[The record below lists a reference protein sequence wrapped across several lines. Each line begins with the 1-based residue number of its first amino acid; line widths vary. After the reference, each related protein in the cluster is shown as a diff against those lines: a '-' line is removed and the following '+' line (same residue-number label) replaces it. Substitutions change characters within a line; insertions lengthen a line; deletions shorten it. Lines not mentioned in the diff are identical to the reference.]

1 MKFAPSMNIHGVSM
15 GKNRSNKSKNKKQSV
30 AKDKADKRPT
40 GFDWGYPSYSM
51 VAANPE
57 LLNRLR
63 AGGFSGCGY
72 GLLTEEGPPF
82 ISLVGKDLAAMKSAL
97 NLIREWVDIAGPSSV
112 SLEILFDGPGYVLSI
127 SQDQDLLRWRLSGV
141 DTTEDPIVLTMS
153 LTKRIDTRHPF
164 LNDLAKYA
172 RQPIA
177 PVFLT
182 VASLPSF
189 AKDKSYDAK
198 ALETWMEGGI
208 MLPGVGV
215 YKTVAE
221 RPAISMVRAASET
234 VEFGPPPKKEIN
246 AKSINANRERRLGAR
261 FAKTL
266 HKLRNKIEY
275 VSLAAE
281 LQAAGY
287 SGWQIEQAFCNIEIN
302 GVISPEVKGTMR
314 RQKVF
319 EDLTRTYVEP
329 MTIKDEVFVS
339 NVQQV
344 EDQILADTRY
354 LLKKLDAKA
363 QVNTTFCELNARLK
377 DLGYV

>member
-1 MKFAPSMNIHGVSM
+1 M
-15 GKNRSNKSKNKKQSV
+15 GKNRSNKSKNKKKRI
-30 AKDKADKRPT
+30 AKDLAEKTAV

-51 VAANPE
+51 VAASPE
-57 LLNRLR
+57 LANRLR

-72 GLLTEEGPPF
+72 GLLSEDGPPF
-82 ISLVGKDLAAMKSAL
+82 ISLVGKNLAAMKSAL
-97 NLIREWVDIAGPSSV
+97 NLIREWVSIAGPSSV
-112 SLEILFDGPGYVLSI
+112 FLEILFDGPGYVLSV

-141 DTTEDPIVLTMS
+141 DTTESPIVLTMS

-182 VASLPSF
+182 VASFPSLE
-189 AKDKSYDAK
+189 KGKSYDAA

-208 MLPGVGV
+208 MLPGIGV
-215 YKTVAE
+215 YKSVAE
-221 RPAISMVRAASET
+221 RPAFSMVRAASET
-234 VEFGPPPKKEIN
+234 VEFGSPPPKKIDD
-246 AKSINANRERRLGAR
+246 KSVKANRERRISAR

-275 VSLAAE
+275 VSLVAE

-302 GVISPEVKGTMR
+302 GVIPSELGGAMR
-314 RQKVF
+314 RQKAF

-329 MTIKDEVFVS
+329 ITIKDEVFIS

-354 LLKKLDAKA
+354 LLKKLDAKTE
-363 QVNTTFCELNARLK
+363 VNATFSELNARLK